1 MEFFKV
7 YFKPTDYKGSGPVGL
22 QQVELPPGG
31 VADADDVVMSSQ
43 RRASSRRETPAGAG
57 DRGQLLLAAR
67 RQEPTSHRQRPR
79 ARLTSWRSKLDGC
92 PATFMHQASYPQI
105 PNSCSASVGSIP
117 PTVHPTIEWASAS
130 PSSQTRTPA
139 SRTCSVAA
147 AGRAVGGGTACR
159 FTAGRSKTAFDGHL
173 AAFNSC
179 ALNSDVALSISHH
192 SNACLAPLMREASLI
207 DGPTACRSSSSVRGR
222 VSQTDQSPRSQGPA
236 QTSLD
241 GDVTGDRDGFEL
253 CCSVTLQLKL
263 QFLQLRAKPHPLP
276 FSSSEL
282 PRSHVSSREPKGFWQ
297 VRIVYSERRS
307 VRAARDDVVA
317 SDKKPPKRGVQ
328 LEQGGGSQPSTHSHL
343 IEQDAS
349 EPDRARRRQDQDYG
363 QGRWAGPSE
372 RLALGL
378 AERVRESGRELWP
391 VAMAEMER
399 KPCELPICP
408 SRSPAH
414 PSKSHVFGPGLAP
427 CVKRFTSAKTPAFK
441 HASDHGSQCPG
452 RTATQHPYHDS
463 HRAILCQT
471 CLKTLIAGYDPATEK
486 CSGLVAWALKSHDF
500 FVRSSDVAGP
510 RRRQSRDD
518 SRRRCNGVEGK
529 SKSNKMSAA
538 TELRRTGGDWA
549 GRYASSPL
557 IFWTAK
563 VMSVVRTSCLSSE
576 ARRSSWHG
584 KADDGQRRAM
594 IETATDG
601 RPDPGPLL
609 VARYSLLVLVLVLV
623 LVLKLDARFV
633 AGQPRDGDPGEGLCR
648 SGGEK
653 KDGPLAD
660 R

>member
-7 YFKPTDYKGSGPVGL
+7 YFKPTDDKGSGTVGR

-31 VADADDVVMSSQ
+31 AADADADDVVMSSQ
-43 RRASSRRETPAGAG
+43 SRASSRRETPAGVG
-57 DRGQLLLAAR
+57 GRGQLLLAAR

-92 PATFMHQASYPQI
+92 PATFTLQASCPQI
-105 PNSCSASVGSIP
+105 QNSCSASVGSIP

-130 PSSQTRTPA
+130 PSSQTRTLA

-147 AGRAVGGGTACR
+147 AGRAVGGGT
-159 FTAGRSKTAFDGHL
+159 
-173 AAFNSC
+173 
-179 ALNSDVALSISHH
+179 
-192 SNACLAPLMREASLI
+192 
-207 DGPTACRSSSSVRGR
+207 
-222 VSQTDQSPRSQGPA
+222 
-236 QTSLD
+236 
-241 GDVTGDRDGFEL
+241 
-253 CCSVTLQLKL
+253 
-263 QFLQLRAKPHPLP
+263 
-276 FSSSEL
+276 
-282 PRSHVSSREPKGFWQ
+282 VSSREPKGFWQ
-297 VRIVYSERRS
+297 VRIVCSERRS

-328 LEQGGGSQPSTHSHL
+328 LEQGVGSQPSTHSHL

-349 EPDRARRRQDQDYG
+349 EPDRASRRQDQDYG

-372 RLALGL
+372 RQALGL
-378 AERVRESGRELWP
+378 AERARESGRELWP

-427 CVKRFTSAKTPAFK
+427 CIGPPYKIYASKFTSAKPPAFK

-471 CLKTLIAGYDPATEK
+471 CLKTLIAGHDPATEK
-486 CSGLVAWALKSHDF
+486 CKPGDSLPKGSVPWRMSTSEPRTRKQSLVA
-500 FVRSSDVAGP
+500 
-510 RRRQSRDD
+510 SRDD

-529 SKSNKMSAA
+529 PESNRMPAA

-549 GRYASSPL
+549 GRYANSPL
-557 IFWTAK
+557 ISWTAT
-563 VMSVVRTSCLSSE
+563 VMCVVRTSCLSSE

-584 KADDGQRRAM
+584 KADDEQRRAM
-594 IETATDG
+594 IFSDCLAPVISHFHAVHIPLSTQERQRRTDDQTLA
-601 RPDPGPLL
+601 RCWLL
-609 VARYSLLVLVLVLV
+609 VAGVGVG
-623 LVLKLDARFV
+623 
-633 AGQPRDGDPGEGLCR
+633 AGSGAGCALR
-648 SGGEK
+648 SRST
-653 KDGPLAD
+653 A
-660 R
+660 

>member
-1 MEFFKV
+1 MTLNHAL
-7 YFKPTDYKGSGPVGL
+7 PGGA
-22 QQVELPPGG
+22 LPPGG

-43 RRASSRRETPAGAG
+43 SRASSRRETPAGAG
-57 DRGQLLLAAR
+57 GRGQLLLAAR

-92 PATFMHQASYPQI
+92 PATFMHQASCPQI
-105 PNSCSASVGSIP
+105 QNSCSASVGSIP

-192 SNACLAPLMREASLI
+192 SNACLAPLMKEASLV
-207 DGPTACRSSSSVRGR
+207 DGPTACRSSSVRGR

-253 CCSVTLQLKL
+253 CCSLQLKL
-263 QFLQLRAKPHPLP
+263 QFLQLLAKPHPLP

-282 PRSHVSSREPKGFWQ
+282 QRSHVSGRGSKGLWQ

-307 VRAARDDVVA
+307 ARAARDDVVA

-328 LEQGGGSQPSTHSHL
+328 LEQGVGSQPSTHSHL

-349 EPDRARRRQDQDYG
+349 EPDRASRRQDQDYG

-372 RLALGL
+372 RQALGL
-378 AERVRESGRELWP
+378 VERVRESGRELWP
-391 VAMAEMER
+391 VAMAKMER

-441 HASDHGSQCPG
+441 HASGHDVLVSNRQEVSAPGEQQRSIRTTIATAPFCAKRVSRPSSQDMTRQP
-452 RTATQHPYHDS
+452 RNA
-463 HRAILCQT
+463 
-471 CLKTLIAGYDPATEK
+471 
-486 CSGLVAWALKSHDF
+486 VAWALKSHNF
-500 FVRSSDVAGP
+500 FVHSSDVAGP
-510 RRRQSRDD
+510 RQRLHMQMHRARGQPPERQRALEDEHVGARDQ
-518 SRRRCNGVEGK
+518 E
-529 SKSNKMSAA
+529 
-538 TELRRTGGDWA
+538 TELGCHGGRVETTAAVGAMESKASRSQTECQQQLSFGGQGAAGQA
-549 GRYASSPL
+549 GRYANSPL
-557 IFWTAK
+557 ISWTAT
-563 VMSVVRTSCLSSE
+563 VMRVVRTSCLSSE

-594 IETATDG
+594 M
-601 RPDPGPLL
+601 
-609 VARYSLLVLVLVLV
+609 
-623 LVLKLDARFV
+623 
-633 AGQPRDGDPGEGLCR
+633 
-648 SGGEK
+648 
-653 KDGPLAD
+653 
-660 R
+660 